1 MDTNSSESDKKQK
14 EFQKAPIKESD
25 EKTEMPKGT
34 SLKERA
40 RDFAK
45 NSFRDTTAGAS
56 KMKDAIKDF
65 SPTSYVG
72 DKLEKGLKKIGNKA
86 QNAVLFHGS
95 LTAFKIGLGIAI
107 IIACISLF
115 STRDIC
121 SDNVGSNILDHNE
134 PDLVISPADQQK
146 VLYAKDGTGL
156 YTDGNEIEIRI
167 MGRYYPWGYGFGSS
181 DMSPNDKECSFSTV
195 IDGKNYDDTPRRK
208 VHITDVQDTS
218 GGQQVCY
225 LARGAALYMRFLGNN
240 GEPIWYQ
247 LVDEHGKSS
256 ANNNG
261 TCQSYIYK
269 NNCFDEANKK
279 DKRTFTFVFHKA
291 HPEDAIPVDKI
302 VAFKIAHFRDGA
314 AMFASTEEDRKKEEM
329 PDAKGEYELYIMRGF
344 VDESGKLYQKASQE
358 FGSSI
363 VNQFKEF
370 IYGKS
375 SGEEEGFV
383 ITAYRQ
389 LVRSP
394 LNRIVRLMMIL
405 SLIFFGFNIILG
417 TGQLNH
423 KELLMKYLKL
433 AICLLMTSPSDTMD
447 YYFRTYII
455 FGTQN
460 IIDALVTISTKM
472 YEEILNNATSGA
484 TGSSWSMSATSIIGT
499 TSPTDWLTEVN
510 MALKVLIDEA
520 FISKV
525 AAAFIGYFPL
535 GIGLAYLAI
544 MVLQKVFMLCIKVI
558 ILYSS
563 ILLQLGLLLSF
574 TAFMIPFILF
584 DRTMGYF
591 TNWINKIKN
600 LFIELTITVLV
611 SKISISLSTA
621 LYLDFINS
629 IHCTSWLSSMLKIGL
644 PPIVSLFIIGVCAT
658 LLASNPWIAVIL
670 AMFSGGQMIMEAFE
684 FKESAP
690 ILLGLKTFGIIMII
704 SLMFDKCL
712 QIAASLTGGSQ
723 SGAASQVQKIMGS
736 EGELGKIKALAAKP
750 IARIKAG
757 E

>member
-1 MDTNSSESDKKQK
+1 MGAKI
-14 EFQKAPIKESD
+14 PESD
-25 EKTEMPKGT
+25 EKQDVSTPRGT
-34 SLKERA
+34 PLKERVHDA
-40 RDFAK
+40 IENKLDNVADGLSSIKDSFK
-45 NSFRDTTAGAS
+45 NSSSD
-56 KMKDAIKDF
+56 IKDGLK
-65 SPTSYVG
+65 SAQSSMGKYA
-72 DKLEKGLKKIGNKA
+72 KKGLKKFGTKA
-86 QNAVLFHGS
+86 ANAVFFHAS
-95 LTAFKIGLGIAI
+95 LTAFKIALGLVIMIAL
-107 IIACISLF
+107 ISLF
-115 STRDIC
+115 STRNIC
-121 SDNVGSNILDHNE
+121 NDNVGSNILDHNE
-134 PDLVISPADQQK
+134 PDLVITPQDQQK
-146 VLYAKDGTGL
+146 VLQAKDGGYL

-181 DMSPNDKECSFSTV
+181 GMSPNDKECSFSTV

-208 VHITDVQDTS
+208 VHIADVQDTS

-225 LARGAALYMRFLGNN
+225 LARGAALYMRFLGDN

-256 ANNNG
+256 AADNG
-261 TCQSYIYK
+261 TCQSYIYR
-269 NNCFDEANKK
+269 NNCFDDANKK
-279 DKRTFTFVFHKA
+279 DKRTFTFIFHKA
-291 HPEDAIPVDKI
+291 HPEDTVPVNKI
-302 VAFKIAHFRDGA
+302 VAFKIAHFKDGA
-314 AMFASTEEDRKKEEM
+314 AMFASTEEDKKKEEM
-329 PDAKGEYELYIMRGF
+329 PDSMGEYELYVMRGF
-344 VDESGKLYQKASQE
+344 VDESGKLYQKASEE

-375 SGEEEGFV
+375 LEGEQGFAV
-383 ITAYRQ
+383 TAYRQ
-389 LVRSP
+389 LVRSK

-447 YYFRTYII
+447 YYFRTYIV
-455 FGTQN
+455 FGSQD
-460 IIDALVTISTKM
+460 IINALVAVSTKM
-472 YEEILNNATSGA
+472 YEEILNNATSSA

-520 FISKV
+520 FLSKV
-525 AAAFIGYFPL
+525 AAAFLGYFPL
-535 GIGLAYLAI
+535 GIGLAYLAV

-611 SKISISLSTA
+611 SKITISLSTA
-621 LYLDFINS
+621 LYLDFING
-629 IHCTSWLSSMLKIGL
+629 IRCTAWLNAVMNTNL
-644 PPIVSLFIIGVCAT
+644 PPILSLFIVGVLAT
-658 LLASNPWIAVIL
+658 IMASNPWIAAIL
-670 AMFSGGQMIMEAFE
+670 AMSSGGWIIAEAFE

-712 QIAASLTGGSQ
+712 QIAVSLTGGSQ